1 MNWREAI
8 GNNKN
13 IVFVGESGCG
23 KTELALNCA
32 AELGKFRKNVTLID
46 MDQTKS
52 VFRSREFKEELSK
65 HNAALLCGEKFLDTP
80 VVPHG
85 VERLLKDKDSI
96 NVLDVGGNETGA
108 LTMGQFAK
116 QLHVS
121 ENIVYFVINPFRIFS
136 LDEKHISDMKE
147 RIKAYGRFVEF
158 KLVANP
164 NLGQHTQWEDVIEG
178 ISRLKE
184 IFADSDDAPAF
195 ITLEETMRS
204 YAEKNL
210 KELKN
215 QKIIYI
221 KKYLQYP

>member
-1 MNWREAI
+1 MEWREVI
-8 GNNKN
+8 KDNKN

-32 AELGKFRKNVTLID
+32 VELGKSCENVTLID

-52 VFRSREFKEELSK
+52 VFRSRDFAEELAAK
-65 HNAALLCGEKFLDTP
+65 NVALLCGEKFLDTP
-80 VVPHG
+80 VVPPG
-85 VERLLKDKDSI
+85 VERLLKDNDSI

-108 LTMGQFAK
+108 LTMGQFAR
-116 QLHVS
+116 QLQSTDH
-121 ENIVYFVINPFRIFS
+121 IVYFVINPFRIFS
-136 LDEKHISDMKE
+136 LNEKHISDMKE

-164 NLGQHTQWEDVIEG
+164 NLGQHTQWEDIIEG

-184 IFADSDDAPAF
+184 IFDDSDDAPAF
-195 ITLEETMRS
+195 ITLEETMKP
-204 YAEKNL
+204 YAEKNP
-210 KELKN
+210 KELEN